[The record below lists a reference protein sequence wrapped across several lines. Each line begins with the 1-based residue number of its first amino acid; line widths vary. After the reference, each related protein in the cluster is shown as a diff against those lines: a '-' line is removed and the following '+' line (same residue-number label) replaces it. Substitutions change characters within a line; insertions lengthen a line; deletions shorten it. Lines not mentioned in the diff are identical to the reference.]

1 LLLLS
6 VAMLIAASFAG
17 TILIDGLDT
26 RNLQLA
32 FLTSLLAVMFYACV
46 LAVTGFARRILQA
59 LTSIIGCGAIL
70 TILAIAEFVMFRPFV
85 GQAFAGLVAVLIGLW
100 SVPVEGHII
109 SRAIGQHWFAGIA
122 IAVAATVLQFVF
134 QAMFAGPL
142 PDTE

>member
-6 VAMLIAASFAG
+6 VSMLIAASFAG
-17 TILIDGLDT
+17 TILIDGLDK
-26 RNLQLA
+26 RNLLLA
-32 FLTSLLAVMFYACV
+32 FMTSLLAVTFYACV
-46 LAVTGFARRILQA
+46 LVVMGFARRILQA

-70 TILAIAEFVMFRPFV
+70 TMLAVAEFVMFRPFV
-85 GQAFAGLVAVLIGLW
+85 GQTFAGLVAVLIGFW
-100 SVPVEGHII
+100 SIPVEGHII
-109 SRAIGQHWFAGIA
+109 SRAIGQPWFAGIA